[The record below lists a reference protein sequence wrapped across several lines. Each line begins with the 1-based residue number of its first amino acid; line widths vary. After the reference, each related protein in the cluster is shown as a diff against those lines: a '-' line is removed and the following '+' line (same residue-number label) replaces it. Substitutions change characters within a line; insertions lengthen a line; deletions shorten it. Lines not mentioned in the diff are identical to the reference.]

1 MFPNLCETFKELVPQ
16 VYFGGIDVPPY
27 LTSSLPEGASIE
39 DMIAAIR
46 TIGPRSN
53 SCGYIEFGAIYYHLD
68 DDGQFLI
75 DRSNQFIFLADFDVA
90 SENYHPSS
98 FAVLQFLQDPCH
110 RALFVN
116 RDGAMYLEKTP
127 DTYALCTELDLLWE
141 DIEVSK
147 PVMEAVDDGTFRGK
161 ALPLLMKT
169 FEKRKH
175 SESSEMWEFWET
187 FRVLLM
193 QDHLKLLIKQID
205 A

>member
-1 MFPNLCETFKELVPQ
+1 
-16 VYFGGIDVPPY
+16 
-27 LTSSLPEGASIE
+27 
-39 DMIAAIR
+39 
-46 TIGPRSN
+46 
-53 SCGYIEFGAIYYHLD
+53 
-68 DDGQFLI
+68 
-75 DRSNQFIFLADFDVA
+75 
-90 SENYHPSS
+90 
-98 FAVLQFLQDPCH
+98 
-110 RALFVN
+110 
-116 RDGAMYLEKTP
+116 MYLEKTP